1 MVAIYFY
8 LERDNDKL
16 SKLYMSDSF
25 YIETNVSLF

>member
-1 MVAIYFY
+1 MVVIYFY

-16 SKLYMSDSF
+16 SKFCMSDSF